1 MNQNVRDEILLYW
14 SGEADAAQS
23 ARVRVLLESDP
34 EAQLYFDE
42 LEVLRDRVASLQSVA
57 PSCSFAERA
66 VSEVLAEQS
75 AWRGVRPWLSLA
87 AVVIITLVAA
97 KMVWPPV
104 KEREVE
110 ERVAQVETRK
120 DEVVT
125 TIDSKR
131 QRLSERLFSRDRS
144 KVRIQKISLA
154 RERARRLKTQL
165 DKFPKL

>member
-1 MNQNVRDEILLYW
+1 
-14 SGEADAAQS
+14 
-23 ARVRVLLESDP
+23 
-34 EAQLYFDE
+34 
-42 LEVLRDRVASLQSVA
+42 
-57 PSCSFAERA
+57 
-66 VSEVLAEQS
+66 
-75 AWRGVRPWLSLA
+75 LA